1 MIITDSSIQ
10 MASQRTAVEIYKK
23 RESLNVWQDNPT
35 AAQSPENNATTP
47 GLQALSLTISQQA
60 VTVSIS
66 AEAMALQTAGIQE
79 VGQDSEIAGDAK
91 LFILKLLVERLTG
104 RKIKLINPGDLRQ
117 TEKSAQQTAP
127 PQQPAAA
134 EKEGWGLIYDYYES
148 HYQSE
153 SVQFTASGTIK
164 TVDGREVEFN
174 VSLNMSHEF
183 MSEQSLN
190 IRAGDALKDPLVI
203 NFNGTAAELTETS
216 FSFDIDLDGQAD
228 QIAQLGVGS
237 GFLALDRND
246 DGRINDGSELFGPT
260 TGDGFSELARY
271 DDDKNSWIDENDAIY
286 DRLRI
291 WTKDG
296 EGKDQL
302 FLLGQRGIG
311 ALFLGHIN
319 TPFNL
324 RDSAN
329 ELLGAV
335 RSSGIYLREE
345 GTVGSMQQLDL
356 VV

>member
-10 MASQRTAVEIYKK
+10 MASQRTAVETYEK
-23 RESLNVWQDNPT
+23 RESLNIWQDNPT
-35 AAQSPENNATTP
+35 AAQSPGNSTTP
-47 GLQALSLTISQQA
+47 PGPQSLSLSISQQM

-66 AEAMALQTAGIQE
+66 TEAMALQTAGIQE
-79 VGQDSEIAGDAK
+79 VGQDSEMAGDAK

-104 RKIKLINPGDLRQ
+104 RKIKLINPGALHQ
-117 TEKSAQQTAP
+117 AEKSVPQNAP
-127 PQQPAAA
+127 AEQPAAA
-134 EKEGWGLIYDYYES
+134 EREGWGLIYDYYES

-153 SVQFTASGTIK
+153 SVRFEASGTIK
-164 TVDGREVEFN
+164 TADGREVEFN
-174 VSLNMSHEF
+174 VSLSMTHEF
-183 MSEQSLN
+183 MGEQSLN

-228 QIAQLGVGS
+228 QIARLGAGS

-246 DGRINDGSELFGPT
+246 DGRINDGSELFGPA
-260 TGDGFSELARY
+260 TGDGFAELARY
-271 DDDKNSWIDENDAIY
+271 DEDKNSWIDENDAIY

-296 EGKDQL
+296 EGNDQL

-311 ALFLGHIN
+311 ALFLGHID
-319 TPFNL
+319 TPFGL

-335 RSSGIYLREE
+335 RTSGVYLKEE